1 MNMSKRPAIR
11 FSGCTEE
18 WKQSKLQELA
28 AVKDSARVSN
38 TYWADKGIP
47 YIRSS
52 DVTNC
57 DLSGVLF
64 LTREIYEYYKKQT
77 GAPQKGDVLFN
88 GGGDIGKSML
98 VADNTEIYVQGGAVL
113 YARTSASDLLDGT
126 YLDAFFQSKK
136 AKAYI
141 DIASAGGTM
150 KHFTLRPAANMP
162 VDYPNKTEQRAIG
175 KLIMRLEDILC
186 FHQRKYDKLLTYKK
200 AMLEKMFSKDGA
212 DVPEVRFAGFVGKW
226 ERCEFEEFFDL
237 LSNNTLSRAELS
249 YEQGKVCNVHYG
261 DILVKF
267 GEMIDLAVDHLPF
280 IADVANISKNSFLQE
295 GDVIIADTAE
305 DSTVGK
311 CSEITGISDTNVVSG
326 LHTIPCRP
334 KRQFAKGYLGYFMN
348 SPAYHDQL
356 LPLMQG
362 TKVTSVSKSAL
373 QHTVLRY
380 PVDIAEQ
387 TQIGCFFITLERLII
402 LQKRKVDGLKKVK
415 SALLN
420 KMFI

>member
-1 MNMSKRPAIR
+1 MSKRPALR
-11 FSGCTEE
+11 FKGYKKE
-18 WKQSKLQELA
+18 WVQQKLGEL
-28 AVKDSARVSN
+28 VEIGDIDHRMPDTV
-38 TYWADKGIP
+38 ADGIP
-47 YIRSS
+47 YLMTG
-52 DVTNC
+52 DFCGTNE
-57 DLSGVLF
+57 LNFSGVKTISESDYEQLSRKIKPEQGDIIFARYASVGAARFIDFSRRF
-64 LTREIYEYYKKQT
+64 LISYSCAIIKQSEKVNSKYLYHFITSIPAKKQIRLEVNAGT
-77 GAPQKGDVLFN
+77 QAN
-88 GGGDIGKSML
+88 IGIDSMK
-98 VADNTEIYVQGGAVL
+98 NNIYVSL
-113 YARTSASDLLDGT
+113 PSDGEQIKIADTLSKLDEV
-126 YLDAFFQSKK
+126 
-136 AKAYI
+136 I
-141 DIASAGGTM
+141 
-150 KHFTLRPAANMP
+150 
-162 VDYPNKTEQRAIG
+162 
-175 KLIMRLEDILC
+175 IL
-186 FHQRKYDKLLTYKK
+186 HQRKYDMLLTYKK
-200 AMLEKMFSKDGA
+200 AMLEKMFPKDGA

-267 GEMIDLAVDHLPF
+267 GEMIDLAVDRLPF

-387 TQIGCFFITLERLII
+387 TQIGCCFITLERLII